1 MSEND
6 VLVAITIVLIV
17 LMIATFFYSKS
28 YGIINGVVFC
38 LYAFPLYYSI
48 LFKGN
53 GGSSFLW
60 WFYLMVFISIQ
71 ILTVCIY
78 LIYKIIK
85 TPKSNKSTSK
95 TFRKRNWNGRSAFW
109 GYFCVDNC
117 LSYCI
122 FEMDV
127 RWI

>member
-1 MSEND
+1 MSDNEI
-6 VLVAITIVLIV
+6 LVAITIVLMV
-17 LMIATFFYSKS
+17 LMTATFIFSKS
-28 YGIINGVVFC
+28 YGIIHSIVFC

-95 TFRKRNWNGRSAFW
+95 TFRKNK
-109 GYFCVDNC
+109 
-117 LSYCI
+117 
-122 FEMDV
+122 
-127 RWI
+127 

>member
-6 VLVAITIVLIV
+6 VLVAITLVLIV
-17 LMIATFFYSKS
+17 LMIATFIYSKS
-28 YGIINGVVFC
+28 FGFINGVVFC
-38 LYAFPLYYSI
+38 LYAFPLYYFM
-48 LFKGN
+48 LFNGN

-78 LIYKIIK
+78 LIYKIIE

-95 TFRKRNWNGRSAFW
+95 TF
-109 GYFCVDNC
+109 
-117 LSYCI
+117 
-122 FEMDV
+122 
-127 RWI
+127 

>member
-1 MSEND
+1 MSDNEI
-6 VLVAITIVLIV
+6 LVAITIVLMV
-17 LMIATFFYSKS
+17 LMTATFIFSKS
-28 YGIINGVVFC
+28 YGIIHSIVFC

-95 TFRKRNWNGRSAFW
+95 SF
-109 GYFCVDNC
+109 
-117 LSYCI
+117 
-122 FEMDV
+122 
-127 RWI
+127 

>member
-1 MSEND
+1 MTENEI
-6 VLVAITIVLIV
+6 LVAITIVLMV
-17 LMIATFFYSKS
+17 LMIATVIFSKS
-28 YGIINGVVFC
+28 YGIINSVVFC

-71 ILTVCIY
+71 TLTVFIY
-78 LIYKIIK
+78 LIYKILK

-95 TFRKRNWNGRSAFW
+95 TF
-109 GYFCVDNC
+109 
-117 LSYCI
+117 
-122 FEMDV
+122 
-127 RWI
+127 